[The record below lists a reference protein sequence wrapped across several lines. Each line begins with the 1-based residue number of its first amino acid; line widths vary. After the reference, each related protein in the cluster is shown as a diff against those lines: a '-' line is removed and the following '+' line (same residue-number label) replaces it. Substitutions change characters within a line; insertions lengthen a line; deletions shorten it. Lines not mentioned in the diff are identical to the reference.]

1 MKQRIYA
8 HAVPLF
14 VFLLSFALLGW
25 ASFIVII
32 IRTSQELQPYGTF
45 GTSQIVND
53 GLFLVLRDDDFFLY
67 QGCNFQLVDTGTLS
81 HLPDMSYLYGE
92 ASQYSLVLTKSS
104 LYLTGGNL
112 EDNTRLMRLESRPI
126 LIGFM
131 DPGIQEPDWV
141 KQFSAS

>member
-8 HAVPLF
+8 HAMPLF
-14 VFLLSFALLGW
+14 IFLLSFALLGW
-25 ASFIVII
+25 ACFIATI

-45 GTSQIVND
+45 GTSRIVND

-92 ASQYSLVLTKSS
+92 ASQYSLVLTRST

-112 EDNTRLMRLESRPI
+112 EDNTRFMRLESRPI
-126 LIGFM
+126 LVGFM
-131 DPGIQEPDWV
+131 DSGIQKPDWV
-141 KQFSAS
+141 KQFSSS